1 MFKEFFKCVKK
12 ITQST
17 LTETFRARICLVPR
31 RISHQLLVF
40 LARVRKRSA
49 WGRGRVKIIQ
59 NPRGRW
65 RGRVEV
71 DKKGIL
77 RTAIFPW
84 NTISVALTLSNWL
97 VKTCNNASY
106 KSKELNY
113 LHESMFKLLYIHISD
128 LLEQNISGR
137 YFCEAIIYFARVF
150 SLQRTV
156 TKSCQQK

>member
-1 MFKEFFKCVKK
+1 MFKEFSKFVKK
-12 ITQST
+12 ITQTT
-17 LTETFRARICLVPR
+17 LIATVRARICLVPR

-40 LARVRKRSA
+40 RARVRKTKPSA
-49 WGRGRVKIIQ
+49 WGTGRVKIVQ
-59 NPRGRW
+59 NP

-84 NTISVALTLSNWL
+84 NTVSVALTLSNWL
-97 VKTCNNASY
+97 VKTYNNVSY
-106 KSKELNY
+106 KSKELNH

-150 SLQRTV
+150 SFHWTV
-156 TKSCQQK
+156 TKSYQQK

>member
-1 MFKEFFKCVKK
+1 MCKK
-12 ITQST
+12 ITQSRPLGPESASCPGVS
-17 LTETFRARICLVPR
+17 LTSYSSFSLVCE
-31 RISHQLLVF
+31 
-40 LARVRKRSA
+40 KRSA
-49 WGRGRVKIIQ
+49 WGSGRVKIIQ

-84 NTISVALTLSNWL
+84 NTVSVALTLSNWL
-97 VKTCNNASY
+97 VKTCNNVSY
-106 KSKELNY
+106 QSKELNY

-156 TKSCQQK
+156 TKTCQQK